1 MSPVGFDHV
10 AWLWLQ
16 GSGQTD
22 SAWFLSAL
30 CLSKFSPKLN
40 SGANYE
46 SVKLFFFSCTS
57 HETRSLRISKD
68 QKETSCMNSFTLNT
82 EFLEKLNFTA
92 LL

>member
-46 SVKLFFFSCTS
+46 SVKLFFFQLYFTRDAQLKDFKRPEGNKL
-57 HETRSLRISKD
+57 HE
-68 QKETSCMNSFTLNT
+68 
-82 EFLEKLNFTA
+82 
-92 LL
+92 